1 MINNK
6 LYLIISAV
14 IFLLLVISLL
24 KLFSKLSELFKK
36 QTTYEKYLNKIL
48 RAYDRIIVNVKTCP
62 DMEKYEV
69 LEVESFDDLI
79 DISDN
84 IKQPIKHIVIS
95 KGNKSKFFIIDDQI
109 LYLYIIKS
117 SDINEEN
124 KK

>member
-1 MINNK
+1 MQ
-6 LYLIISAV
+6 LIISAV
-14 IFLLLVISLL
+14 IVLLLVISLL
-24 KLFSKLSELFKK
+24 KLFSKLSLLFKK
-36 QTTYEKYLNKIL
+36 QTIYEKYLNKIL

-69 LEVESFDDLI
+69 LEVERFDDLI

-109 LYLYIIKS
+109 LYLYTIKS
-117 SDINEEN
+117 SDINEE
-124 KK
+124 KKK